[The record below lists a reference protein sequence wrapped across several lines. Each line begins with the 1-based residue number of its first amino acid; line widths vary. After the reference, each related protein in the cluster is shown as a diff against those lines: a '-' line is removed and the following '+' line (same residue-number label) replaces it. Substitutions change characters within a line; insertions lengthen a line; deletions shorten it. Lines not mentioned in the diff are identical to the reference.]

1 MTDMSETRTVPLA
14 DVLSITTDHL
24 LSRRHVDGIYDLLR
38 HMTGQDVYTHQLVKV
53 ADACAPALVEQHPFL
68 AELKPPKGLD
78 VPDLMSWLTE
88 AERVHGETIEVARL
102 GTWEYRD
109 PIEDAADAVG
119 ADKVWLPTADDGRTD

>member
-1 MTDMSETRTVPLA
+1 MDAMRETRRIPLA

-53 ADACAPALVEQHPFL
+53 ADACAPALVQQHPFL

-78 VPDLMSWLTE
+78 APDLISWLTE
-88 AERVHGETIEVARL
+88 AERVHGETIEVATL
-102 GTWEYRD
+102 DTWEHRD
-109 PIEDAADAVG
+109 PIEDAAKAVG
-119 ADKVWLPTADDGRTD
+119 ADKVWVVNLPKAD